1 MPVDNTSIFYKIGQ
15 STKSAIA
22 VEETRALAAEAVLQT
37 NITSEASSRASADTT
52 LQSNID
58 TEATSRASAD
68 TTLQSNIT
76 AEASSRTSA
85 DSALQSEIDATQSG
99 AGLGTGG
106 SYTANSSTNYI
117 ASVGNLV
124 AADEALD
131 SQAKTNA
138 DAISSEA
145 SSRASADSALQ
156 AEIDAEETA
165 RAAADS
171 TLQSNIT
178 SEASSRASADTAL
191 QAEIDAEETARASA
205 DTTLQGNID
214 AEASSRSS
222 ADTTLQSNI
231 DSEET
236 ARIAAV
242 SGEATARSSADTTLQ
257 SNIDSE
263 ASTARAAESALDAAK
278 ANLSGAAFSGAVS
291 GTDLT
296 LSGNLTVNGTTTS
309 VQTTNSEIKD
319 SILLINDG
327 AAGSTNNSNDAGL
340 IIERGSGDGGNIAA
354 IYDEGQDMFAF
365 YKTSAG
371 STSVDISDDDS
382 SAELIDV
389 NCNDVVLG
397 DGNNLGDLADFT
409 AAMA

>member
-1 MPVDNTSIFYKIGQ
+1 MPDTSSIFYQIGQ

-22 VEETRALAAEAVLQT
+22 VETTRAEAAEATLQT
-37 NITSEASSRASADTT
+37 NINSEASTRASADTT

-58 TEATSRASAD
+58 SEASSRSSAD
-68 TTLQSNIT
+68 STLQSNIDT
-76 AEASSRTSA
+76 
-85 DSALQSEIDATQSG
+85 
-99 AGLGTGG
+99 
-106 SYTANSSTNYI
+106 
-117 ASVGNLV
+117 
-124 AADEALD
+124 
-131 SQAKTNA
+131 
-138 DAISSEA
+138 EA

-156 AEIDAEETA
+156 SELDATQTGAGLGAGGSYTA
-165 RAAADS
+165 NGSTNYITSVS
-171 TLQSNIT
+171 TLVGADEALDQQIKTNADAIS
-178 SEASSRASADTAL
+178 SEAST
-191 QAEIDAEETARASA
+191 RASA
-205 DTTLQGNID
+205 DTTLQSNID
-214 AEASSRSS
+214 SEASTRSS

-231 DSEET
+231 DAEETARQAADSTLQTNIDDEETARTSADTTLQSNIDAEET

-257 SNIDSE
+257 SNIDAE

-278 ANLSGAAFSGAVS
+278 ANLSGASFTGDVS
-291 GTDLT
+291 GTNLV

-340 IIERGSGDGGNIAA
+340 IIERGTGDGGNIAA
-354 IYDEGQDMFAF
+354 VYDEGIDKFAF
-365 YKTSAG
+365 YKTSATSS
-371 STSVDISDDDS
+371 STDISGDDG

-389 NCNDVVLG
+389 KANDVVLG
-397 DGNNLGDLADFT
+397 DGNNLGSLADFT